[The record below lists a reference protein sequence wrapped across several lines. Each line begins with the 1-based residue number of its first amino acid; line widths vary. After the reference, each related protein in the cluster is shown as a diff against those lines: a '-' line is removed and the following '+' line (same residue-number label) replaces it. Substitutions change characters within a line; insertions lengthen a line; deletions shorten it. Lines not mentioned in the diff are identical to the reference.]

1 MMYITQVI
9 GRKQTTI
16 SAISTCVGMTKHI
29 ITARCHLTMWLT
41 AFVIIKLLIL
51 LLCMMYCVLYTIF
64 SDVYHQ
70 LFCHTAA
77 AASVA
82 RHIHWRPAAAGVAG
96 TVWR

>member
-1 MMYITQVI
+1 
-9 GRKQTTI
+9 
-16 SAISTCVGMTKHI
+16 
-29 ITARCHLTMWLT
+29 MWLT
-41 AFVIIKLLIL
+41 AFVIIKLLML

-77 AASVA
+77 ASVA

-96 TVWR
+96 AVWR